1 MWKDIDQYNWQ
12 KVTSNAIPTSL
23 RSRAAAILPFV
34 KALRCISSLL
44 LKELHVLDRK
54 ATLGSLVI
62 IYCKSMRLQIKPQ
75 PFSVMFTQELTW
87 IYGINASPRRIILA
101 MHNLWLTVQVSK
113 CYSFRG
119 LFILNSL
126 SKVQCFYHL
135 KLVTDSKF
143 RIKQRQETMILLT
156 ADPV

>member
-1 MWKDIDQYNWQ
+1 MRFLPHFVRELPPFFLSQ
-12 KVTSNAIPTSL
+12 KRYVVFPRFCWRNFMFSIEKQHLVHLSL
-23 RSRAAAILPFV
+23 YIVSQCDYRLNHNHFQLCLPKNF
-34 KALRCISSLL
+34 
-44 LKELHVLDRK
+44 
-54 ATLGSLVI
+54 
-62 IYCKSMRLQIKPQ
+62 
-75 PFSVMFTQELTW
+75 TW
-87 IYGINASPRRIILA
+87 IYGINPSPRRIILA

-119 LFILNSL
+119 LFILNFL